1 MLLTATNITKF
12 YGLRP
17 VLRGASLALDGGEM
31 VAMLGANG
39 SGKST
44 LLRVLAT
51 LARPEKGALNICGI
65 DALAHGDRAREH
77 IGVVMHQ
84 SMLYP
89 DLSAKENLMFHARLH
104 AVVDAPAR
112 IARALERVS
121 LTARAN
127 DPARMFS
134 RGMIQR
140 LTLARVLVQDASLIL
155 LDEPFTGLDAA
166 SAQNLSILLME
177 LAAGGKAILM
187 TTHETRG
194 MDGVTRV
201 VRLDDGRL
209 TIDDRPSPNT
219 SSIVHR
225 PSSTGGK
232 NA

>member
-1 MLLTATNITKF
+1 MLLLAQNIVKF

-17 VLRGASLALDGGEM
+17 VLRGASLAVDGGEF

-51 LARPEKGALNICGI
+51 LGRPEKGSLEICGV
-65 DALAHGDRAREH
+65 DALAHGDLARQH

-104 AVVDAPAR
+104 GLADAPAR
-112 IARALERVS
+112 VTRALERVN
-121 LTARAN
+121 LAARAD

-140 LTLARVLVQDASLIL
+140 LTLARVLLQNAQVIL

-177 LAAGGKAILM
+177 LAAGGKAIVM
-187 TTHETRG
+187 TTHEQRG
-194 MDGVTRV
+194 MEGVTRV
-201 VRLDDGRL
+201 VRLEEGKLTEDGRPKTVAMPVPRL
-209 TIDDRPSPNT
+209 PSPV
-219 SSIVHR
+219 S
-225 PSSTGGK
+225 
-232 NA
+232 